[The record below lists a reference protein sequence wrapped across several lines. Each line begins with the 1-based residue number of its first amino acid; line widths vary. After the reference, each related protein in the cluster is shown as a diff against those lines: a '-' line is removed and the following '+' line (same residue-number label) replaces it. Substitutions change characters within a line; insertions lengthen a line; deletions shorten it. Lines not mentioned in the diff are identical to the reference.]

1 MNNKKLSTVLKR
13 MTGALLLCGMLLLS
27 VPENTSPVYAA
38 GVTSADVSRIE
49 AELDAAE
56 RERQKYE
63 NLLYTARKG
72 ASNALEE
79 KNYFDSLVTATEKK
93 ITAAE
98 ELIAQYTK
106 EIGEKELEIAGKQ
119 TEYEE
124 SYESFRQRL
133 RLSYEEGYVSYLEI
147 LLSAE
152 TFTDFL
158 VSMERVSD
166 VLERESSLMDKLEKE
181 EQELNR
187 ELAELNTLKA
197 EQDATYATLNEDK
210 AKYEGL
216 SAERE
221 NQVASYQSDASKYQT
236 LYNEAKAAEQ
246 ELDKELEK
254 TLAELAKKSAAS
266 YVGGE
271 FNWPVDLS
279 IKYISSGYGWRTLW
293 GSRDFHLGIDIPAA
307 NGSNIYAANSGT
319 VVTAT
324 YHKSYGYY
332 VVIDHGGGKATLYA
346 HSSKLLVSAGDK
358 VTQGDVIAKVGTTG
372 SSSGYHL
379 HFEIRI
385 NGTTTDPLK
394 YADFA
399 TPAGLV
405 VAK

>member
-1 MNNKKLSTVLKR
+1 MNKTKRSTIFKR
-13 MTGALLLCGMLLLS
+13 ITGALLICGLFLVS
-27 VPENTSPVYAA
+27 VPENTTPAYAA

-63 NLLYTARKG
+63 DLLYTARRD
-72 ASNALEE
+72 ASNALDE
-79 KNYFDSLVTATEKK
+79 KSYFDSLVAATEKK

-98 ELIAQYTK
+98 QLIDQYTK
-106 EIGEKELEIAGKQ
+106 EIADKESEIADKQ
-119 TEYEE
+119 DEFNENYQ
-124 SYESFRQRL
+124 SFRERL
-133 RLSYEEGYVSYLEI
+133 RISYEEGYVSYLEI

-152 TFTDFL
+152 SFTDFL

-166 VLERESSLMDKLEKE
+166 VLENESALMDKLEKE

-187 ELAELNTLKA
+187 DLAELNTLKA
-197 EQDATYATLNEDK
+197 EQDATYQSLNEDK
-210 AKYEGL
+210 EKYENL

-221 NQVASYQSDASKYQT
+221 QQVATYQSDATKYQK

-246 ELDKELEK
+246 ELDQELEK
-254 TLAELAKKSAAS
+254 TLAELAKKSEAS

-271 FNWPVDLS
+271 FNWPLDLS
-279 IKYISSGYGWRTLW
+279 IKYVSSGYGWRTLW

-307 NGSNIYAANSGT
+307 LGSNIYAANSGT

-332 VVIDHGGGKATLYA
+332 IVIDHGGGKATLYA

-358 VTQGDVIAKVGTTG
+358 VNQGDVIAKVGTTG
-372 SSSGYHL
+372 NSSGYHL
-379 HFEIRI
+379 HFEIRL
-385 NGTTTDPLK
+385 NGTTTDPLQ

-399 TPAGLV
+399 TPAGLT

>member
-106 EIGEKELEIAGKQ
+106 EQ

>member
-1 MNNKKLSTVLKR
+1 MNNKKLSTIIKR
-13 MTGALLLCGMLLLS
+13 TAGALLLCGMILVS
-27 VPENTSPVYAA
+27 VPENTPPVYAA

-72 ASNALEE
+72 ATTALEE
-79 KNYFDSLVTATEKK
+79 KNYFDSLLAATEKK
-93 ITAAE
+93 ITTAE

-106 EIGEKELEIAGKQ
+106 EIGEKELEIEGKQ
-119 TEYEE
+119 GEYEE
-124 SYESFRQRL
+124 SYQSFRERL

-152 TFTDFL
+152 SFTDFL

-166 VLERESSLMDKLEKE
+166 ILEHESSLMDKLEKE

-187 ELAELNTLKA
+187 QLAELNTLKA
-197 EQDATYATLNEDK
+197 EQDATYAALNEDK
-210 AKYEGL
+210 TKYETL

-271 FNWPVDLS
+271 FNWPVDLT

-385 NGTTTDPLK
+385 NGTTTDPLQ